1 MRKPMMDE
9 EGNPMMDEE
18 GNPIM
23 MEDPED
29 NDMMMEENQR
39 FRKGEVEYRSMELR
53 ASLIEPPEGQS
64 VLKVLEGRA
73 IVFNKATPLFQDDDG
88 TTYYEQIHQDALKG
102 VDLSNVVL
110 KYNHSE
116 HVPPLASTKAGTL
129 DLRVD
134 NQGLNIFARMADTTQ
149 AKDIHELVRSGHL
162 DKMSFAFTVANDA
175 YDSKTRTRTIFKFDK
190 MYDVSV
196 VDFPA
201 YEETSV
207 SARNY
212 IQAQEEARR
221 KELKRQEQEAE
232 QKRQAELEAE
242 KRKAEEEKRKAE
254 EAERFKAEEEER
266 KRQAQLK
273 KLVLKTLL

>member
-9 EGNPMMDEE
+9 DGNPMMDEE

-29 NDMMMEENQR
+29 NDTMMEENQR
-39 FRKGEVEYRSMELR
+39 FRKGDVEYRSMELR
-53 ASLIEPPEGQS
+53 ASLIDPPEGQS

-134 NQGLNIFARMADTTQ
+134 NQGLNVFARMADTTQ

-162 DKMSFAFTVANDA
+162 DKMSFAFTVGNDA

-221 KELKRQEQEAE
+221 KKLQRQEQEAE
-232 QKRQAELEAE
+232 QKRQAELE
-242 KRKAEEEKRKAE
+242 AEEEKRKAE
-254 EAERFKAEEEER
+254 EAERFKAEEEEQ

>member
-1 MRKPMMDE
+1 MMDE
-9 EGNPMMDEE
+9 EGNPMMDED

-29 NDMMMEENQR
+29 NDTMMEENQR
-39 FRKGEVEYRSMELR
+39 FRKGDVEYRSMELR

-162 DKMSFAFTVANDA
+162 DKMSFAFTVGKDA

-221 KELKRQEQEAE
+221 KKLQRQEQEAE

-242 KRKAEEEKRKAE
+242 KRKAEEEEKRKAE
-254 EAERFKAEEEER
+254 EAEKFKAEEEKQ

-273 KLVLKTLL
+273 QQLILKTLL